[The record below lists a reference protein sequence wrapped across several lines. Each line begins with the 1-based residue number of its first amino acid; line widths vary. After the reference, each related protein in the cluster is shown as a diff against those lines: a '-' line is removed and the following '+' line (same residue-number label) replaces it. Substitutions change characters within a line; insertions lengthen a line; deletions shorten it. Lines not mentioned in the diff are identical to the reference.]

1 MRDLLISSLRAFLEG
16 EATKAKANVEVYLEN
31 PAGIGEHPDVVE
43 AMRSELSKLSQA
55 QEDLAT
61 LEREFME

>member
-1 MRDLLISSLRAFLEG
+1 MKRILVSSLKLFLEG
-16 EATKAKANVEVYLEN
+16 EAAKAKANVSVYLKY

-55 QEDLAT
+55 EEDLAT
-61 LEREFME
+61 LEKHFTD